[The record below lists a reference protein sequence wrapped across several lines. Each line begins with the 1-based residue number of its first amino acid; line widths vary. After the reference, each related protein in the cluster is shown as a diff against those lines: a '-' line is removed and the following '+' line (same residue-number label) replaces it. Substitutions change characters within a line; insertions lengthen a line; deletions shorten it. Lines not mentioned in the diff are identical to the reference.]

1 MNIKRMLAYGVY
13 YVVFGTLF
21 FILEVGLIANLQKD
35 WQFALATIIIFFI
48 VVSPLM
54 NIAKGKINKYLPRK

>member
-21 FILEVGLIANLQKD
+21 FILQIGLIANLQKD
-35 WQFALATIIIFFI
+35 WQFVLVTIIIFFGAA
-48 VVSPLM
+48 SPLM
-54 NIAKGKINKYLPRK
+54 NIIKGKIDKHLPRK